1 MVSAVSLPGLNLP
14 EPAKK
19 EPELPEIAAAPP
31 RAEHPLVL
39 LLRELNPDE
48 LSPLDALRMLME
60 WKKLWSDGPESTAQD
75 ADDEPPHE
83 DAHE

>member
-1 MVSAVSLPGLNLP
+1 MMKAAPCSGPN
-14 EPAKK
+14 
-19 EPELPEIAAAPP
+19 EIAAAPP
-31 RAEHPLVL
+31 RTEHPLVL

-60 WKKLWSDGPESTAQD
+60 WKKLWSDGPEPAAEAATAQPRD
-75 ADDEPPHE
+75 E